1 MSHDSYTSMTNS
13 LFSSLQLSTCAD
25 SLCFKSSAVTF
36 LSPFGDYVG
45 VGDVWWVR
53 RCSSLVVLL
62 ELWQTE
68 TCLTCKII
76 MLLDKYNMY
85 RSWHNSYVFDFF
97 LIISKIRSHEVHR
110 KGRDCGSLWHP
121 RCQRLIQIWSLLVP
135 KKTRWPW
142 LKCQSWD
149 LGDVTLA
156 TSTIYDAANSLG
168 QQMKW
173 NTTSSRS
180 IRNVKHYKPNHF
192 SSFSSYFLGGP
203 RNTILTLVPVA
214 ETHLIVTF
222 LQWSFVSGESSCD
235 GNVAIVS
242 IFWHWACLHC
252 LDWI

>member
-62 ELWQTE
+62 ELWRTE

-121 RCQRLIQIWSLLVP
+121 RRQRLIQIWSLLVP
-135 KKTRWPW
+135 KKQDGHGSNANLEIWVMSHWLRRLFMTQPTVWGSKWNEILQVLDQSEMLSTTNPTILVLLVPTFWGVPGTQFWPW
-142 LKCQSWD
+142 
-149 LGDVTLA
+149 
-156 TSTIYDAANSLG
+156 SL
-168 QQMKW
+168 W
-173 NTTSSRS
+173 R
-180 IRNVKHYKPNHF
+180 KH
-192 SSFSSYFLGGP
+192 
-203 RNTILTLVPVA
+203 T
-214 ETHLIVTF
+214 
-222 LQWSFVSGESSCD
+222 
-235 GNVAIVS
+235 
-242 IFWHWACLHC
+242 
-252 LDWI
+252 